1 MDMSVDFDRL
11 LFFEHARKAAE
22 AEYEKNPLDAENLT
36 RWGGALLELS
46 SFQNVNESKRLLL
59 ESISKLEEALLINPK
74 KHDALWC
81 LGNANTSYAFL
92 TPDQE
97 EARSYF
103 DKSALFFQQAVD
115 EDPENDLYR
124 KSLEVSAKAPEL
136 HTEIHR
142 QGFAQQ
148 AMATG
153 PSTSTTAKV
162 IFLDYCKHVLL
173 LALVPDHCKCSVICL
188 MKVFVFVCPSLGC
201 CLLCCLIP
209 LYKCLGTSTWPGPCN
224 LIVQ

>member
-136 HTEIHR
+136 HTEIHK

-153 PSTSTTAKV
+153 PSTSTTAKTAKKKKSNDLKYDIFGWV
-162 IFLDYCKHVLL
+162 I
-173 LALVPDHCKCSVICL
+173 LAVGIVAWVGFAKSNVP
-188 MKVFVFVCPSLGC
+188 P
-201 CLLCCLIP
+201 P
-209 LYKCLGTSTWPGPCN
+209 PPPR
-224 LIVQ
+224 